1 MKPANSKKQE
11 ITNPVANVAVTH
23 DIARMGMKK
32 KN

>member
-1 MKPANSKKQE
+1 LKKQE

-23 DIARMGMKK
+23 DIAHMGMKK